1 MNKENK
7 GKLYIVGTPIGN
19 IRDITLR
26 ALDTL
31 KEVDIILAE
40 DTRQTLKLLNI
51 YEITK
56 KCISFNWH
64 TEKEKME
71 YVKKLLDEGNNIA
84 LVSDAGMPRISDPG
98 EDLVLELIEGGYN
111 IEVVPG
117 VTAVTTALA
126 LSNLDSGAFTFIGF
140 LPMKPANRKEVLE
153 KMKYMEETIVLYE
166 APHKILKTLKDLKE
180 TFGNR
185 RIVIARELTKLH
197 EEFRY
202 SNLEEQISKIEEEGI
217 KGEIVLLIEGEKE
230 GNKKR
235 KEKEIKEQGLDLLS
249 NKELVLKYIKEGQD
263 KKDAIKRVAKERKLN
278 KNEVY
283 MECVEIDR

>member
-40 DTRQTLKLLNI
+40 DTRQTLKLLNK

-56 KCISFNWH
+56 KCISFNRH
-64 TEKEKME
+64 TEKEKLE

-140 LPMKPANRKEVLE
+140 LPMKPANIREVLE

-180 TFGNR
+180 TLGNR
-185 RIVIARELTKLH
+185 KIVIARELTKLH

-202 SNLEEQISKIEEEGI
+202 SNLEEQISKIEEDGI
-217 KGEIVLLIEGEKE
+217 KGEIVLLIEGENEGSKKKKE
-230 GNKKR
+230 Q
-235 KEKEIKEQGLDLLS
+235 EIKEQGLDLLS

>member
-1 MNKENK
+1 MSTKNT

-40 DTRQTLKLLNI
+40 DTRQTLKLLNK

-56 KCISFNWH
+56 KCISFNRH
-64 TEKEKME
+64 TEKEKLE
-71 YVKKLLDEGNNIA
+71 YVIKLLDEGNSIA

-98 EDLVLELIEGGYN
+98 EDLICELILKGYS
-111 IEVVPG
+111 IEVIPG

-126 LSNLDSGAFTFIGF
+126 LSNLTADTFTFIGF

-153 KMKYMEETIVLYE
+153 KIKYMEETIVLYE
-166 APHKILKTLKDLKE
+166 APHKILKTLKDLRE
-180 TFGNR
+180 TLGNR
-185 RIVIARELTKLH
+185 KIVIARELTKLH

-202 SNLEEQISKIEEEGI
+202 SNVEEQILKIEEEGI

-230 GNKKR
+230 GSKKR
-235 KEKEIKEQGLDLLS
+235 KEKELKEQGLDLFS
-249 NKELVLKYIKEGQD
+249 NKELVLKYMKEGQN
-263 KKDAIKRVAKERKLN
+263 KKDAIKRVAKERNLN
-278 KNEVY
+278 KNDVY

>member
-1 MNKENK
+1 MNKENIS
-7 GKLYIVGTPIGN
+7 KLYIVGTPIGN

-40 DTRQTLKLLNI
+40 DTRQTLKLLNK

-56 KCISFNWH
+56 KCISFNRH
-64 TEKEKME
+64 TEKEKLE

-98 EDLVLELIEGGYN
+98 EDLVLELIESGYS
-111 IEVVPG
+111 IEVIPG

-126 LSNLDSGAFTFIGF
+126 LSNLDSGTFTFIGF
-140 LPMKPANRKEVLE
+140 LPMKPANRKEVLK

-166 APHKILKTLKDLKE
+166 APHKILKTLKDLKD
-180 TFGNR
+180 TLGNR
-185 RIVIARELTKLH
+185 KIVIARELTKLH

-202 SNLEEQISKIEEEGI
+202 SEIEEQILKIEEEGI

-230 GNKKR
+230 GSKKK
-235 KEKEIKEQGLDLLS
+235 KEQEIKEQGLDLLS

-263 KKDAIKRVAKERKLN
+263 KKEAIKRVAKERNLN
-278 KNEVY
+278 KNDVY